1 MNPLVEKTL
10 KLVEISSET
19 GDERAICDF
28 LVDEISNHDDFEVIR
43 VGHSI
48 GVAPKNRSERPLIAF
63 VGHLDTVPARGTNTP
78 RVEGDRIYGLG
89 TSDMKAAL
97 AQMWH
102 MIEEPISDSLY
113 DSAFIFYEAE
123 EGPMVNNGL
132 AALLDAL
139 PWTQDIAFGFV
150 MEPTDN
156 VVQLGCMGTIHAN
169 VRYHGKAA
177 HSARPWHGENA
188 VHKAGALLT
197 RLSQLKPNIVRYED
211 MEFSEVVS
219 ATLAHGGHKRNVIP
233 DLFELNLNSRFAPGR
248 SVDQAKAQ
256 ILDLAGD
263 EAEII
268 FDEIC
273 PSGPVVLDHPILNR
287 FKEITGVATAP
298 KQAWTD
304 VSQFGLRE
312 IPAVNFGP
320 GDTAEAH
327 QQNESCSA
335 KLLIENDRMIRAF
348 LSSPSTH

>member
-1 MNPLVEKTL
+1 MHALVEKTL
-10 KLVEISSET
+10 KLVEIASET
-19 GDERAICDF
+19 GDEEAICDF
-28 LVDEISNHDDFEVIR
+28 LVAELSQHVGYEIVR

-48 GVAPKNRSERPLIAF
+48 GVAPSDRGSKELISF
-63 VGHLDTVPARGTNTP
+63 VGHLDTVPARGENPP
-78 RVEGDRIYGLG
+78 RVENDRIYGLG

-102 MIEEPISDSLY
+102 MIENPVEDAAY

-139 PWTQDIAFGFV
+139 PWTRDIAFGFV

-169 VRYHGKAA
+169 VRYHGKTA
-177 HSARPWHGENA
+177 HSARPWHGDNA

-197 RLSQLKPNIVRYED
+197 RLAELKPNVVRFED

-248 SVDQAKAQ
+248 SVAQAKAQ
-256 ILDLAGD
+256 ILDLAGG
-263 EAEII
+263 EAEVV

-273 PSGPVVLDHPILNR
+273 PSGPVVLDHPILNH
-287 FKEITGVATAP
+287 FKEITGVSTAP

-304 VSQFGLRE
+304 VSQFGLRN

-320 GDTAEAH
+320 GDTAQAH
-327 QQNESCSA
+327 QQNESCSVQ
-335 KLLIENDRMIRAF
+335 LLEENDRMVRAF
-348 LSSPSTH
+348 LSSPSLT